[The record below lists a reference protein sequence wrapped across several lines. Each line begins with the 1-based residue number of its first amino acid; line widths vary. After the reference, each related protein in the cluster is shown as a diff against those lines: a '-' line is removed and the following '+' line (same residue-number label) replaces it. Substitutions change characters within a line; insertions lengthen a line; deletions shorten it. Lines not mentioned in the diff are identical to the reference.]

1 MDEGGREALLHYLL
15 NRDLADFNVRLVP
28 QTRALAEQK
37 AHSRRGVDR
46 LVETIAH
53 NGMLPWA
60 HPNYPD
66 IAITSGEE
74 KGEGF
79 YCAVRSLVPDLRHD
93 SSVVISNTLKNGW
106 ECESWKSSHQRGI
119 RFPSLARFRELFDK
133 RHGRQEWPV
142 NEIVE
147 WSAAQ

>member
-1 MDEGGREALLHYLL
+1 MFVSGPAVTIRPPFGWRANAVTARSISRASPTRQMDEGGREALLHYLL

-37 AHSRRGVDR
+37 AHSRRGVER

-66 IAITSGEE
+66 IAI
-74 KGEGF
+74 
-79 YCAVRSLVPDLRHD
+79 
-93 SSVVISNTLKNGW
+93 
-106 ECESWKSSHQRGI
+106 
-119 RFPSLARFRELFDK
+119 
-133 RHGRQEWPV
+133 
-142 NEIVE
+142 
-147 WSAAQ
+147 